1 MRSKKDTLKGFVI
14 GVVLTALIFGSIYAQ
29 PITKQ
34 IQVLY
39 NDIKIAV
46 DGVIIAPKDAKGN
59 IVQPFSFNGTTY
71 LPVRAIGDA
80 LGKEITWDGDTKTI
94 YLGKVIKPSGEI
106 IGISELIPYANSG
119 MKMGMKWNDNERL
132 KIAKT
137 EYENLNSITCSGI
150 GKNGSKT
157 IEFNLDGNYSKLTGK
172 FGVDDSS
179 PNPTDMNKY
188 SRTGAVLHIIGD
200 GNTLYETNLAIK
212 GNEAM
217 PIDMSLI
224 GVKRLKI
231 NVHDIGDM
239 TEVRYRFDFVDV
251 KLTKVSQ

>member
-1 MRSKKDTLKGFVI
+1 MRYNKGILKGLII
-14 GVVLTALIFGSIYAQ
+14 GVIITALILSFIYAQ
-29 PITKQ
+29 PVKKQ

-46 DGVIIAPKDAKGN
+46 DGVIITPKDANGN
-59 IVQPFSFNGTTY
+59 VVEPFTFNGTTY

-80 LGKEITWDGDTKTI
+80 LGKEVTWDGETKTV

-106 IGISELIPYANSG
+106 IGISELTPYISNG
-119 MKMGMKWNDNERL
+119 MKTGMKWNENERL
-132 KIAKT
+132 KIANV
-137 EYENLNSITCSGI
+137 EYENLNSLSCTGI

-157 IEFNLDGNYSKLTGK
+157 IEYNLEGNYSKLTGK

-179 PNPTDMNKY
+179 PNPTDMSKY
-188 SRTGAVLHIIGD
+188 NWTGAALQIIGD
-200 GNTLYETNLAIK
+200 GNILYETNLAVK
-212 GNEAM
+212 SNKAV
-217 PIDMSLI
+217 PINVSII

-231 NVHDIGDM
+231 NIFDNGNA

-251 KLTKVSQ
+251 KLTKVEK